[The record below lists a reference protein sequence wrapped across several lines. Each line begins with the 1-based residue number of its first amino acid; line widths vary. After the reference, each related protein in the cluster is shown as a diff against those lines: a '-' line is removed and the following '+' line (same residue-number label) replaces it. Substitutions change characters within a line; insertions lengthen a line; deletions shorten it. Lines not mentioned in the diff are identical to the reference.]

1 MRWRTGSTS
10 ASEAAAANAGSGPAA
25 PLGSQEPQTEHH
37 ILEEASTSASAS
49 TNASSSSSPLV
60 AHPHAHAN
68 EQSDTADSSVSASA
82 LIYSANEHSHS
93 NSSSSSGQVLDPAA
107 DALSSSAM
115 DPDGDPPYKR
125 SHQFHRHAPQ
135 SLSQSQSASKD
146 GAQVHVNSGSNDEQD
161 DDMDGLP
168 ALEAVNPDDGEDDDT
183 GDDHE
188 VPWKPQATQSTCEF
202 THTITNYSQK
212 RDSGC
217 KKAEYS
223 ATTVDEFGNRWRLIV
238 YVNGNGRA
246 SNHHLSLFLQV
257 RTDTAQIFHRLTGCF
272 NGRVVANLVIFNR
285 SRMQMT
291 CRSDGKRLLATYSH

>member
-1 MRWRTGSTS
+1 M
-10 ASEAAAANAGSGPAA
+10 AAASAGSEPAA
-25 PLGSQEPQTEHH
+25 LLDAKQPEAEQ
-37 ILEEASTSASAS
+37 LEAASTSASPS
-49 TNASSSSSPLV
+49 TPSSSSPLV
-60 AHPHAHAN
+60 GN
-68 EQSDTADSSVSASA
+68 GQSAAADSSVSASS
-82 LIYSANEHSHS
+82 LISSSNATS
-93 NSSSSSGQVLDPAA
+93 NSGASSSPLVEQATDGDLDPAA
-107 DALSSSAM
+107 DSVSSSAI

-125 SHQFHRHAPQ
+125 SQQ
-135 SLSQSQSASKD
+135 SQRQALQSQSAKAGGS
-146 GAQVHVNSGSNDEQD
+146 GSGGSNDE

-168 ALEAVNPDDGEDDDT
+168 ALEAVNPDDGDDDVDDDT

-257 RTDTAQIFHRLTGCF
+257 
-272 NGRVVANLVIFNR
+272 
-285 SRMQMT
+285 
-291 CRSDGKRLLATYSH
+291 